1 MTLRSP
7 AARRLPLIAALL
19 LAVTG
24 PVAHA
29 EPGNDESDTAAL
41 CSRIFDAIDEPAITF
56 GLQGHD
62 LRPSAYAALD
72 RVINFARNCP
82 AATIAVIGHSDSI
95 GDESFNLAISRLRAR
110 SVADYLQR
118 GGVPPERLR
127 VTGRGSSEPIADND
141 TRSGRARNRR
151 VELHLAAPAN
161 DG

>member
-7 AARRLPLIAALL
+7 AARRWPVIAVLL

-24 PVAHA
+24 PAIHA
-29 EPGNDESDTAAL
+29 EPGNDAPDTAEL
-41 CSRIFDAIDEPAITF
+41 CNRIFDAIAEPAITF

-82 AATIAVIGHSDSI
+82 AATITVIGHSDSI

-118 GGVPPERLR
+118 GGIPPERLR
-127 VTGRGSSEPIADND
+127 VIGRGSSEPVADND
-141 TRSGRARNRR
+141 TRTGRARNRR
-151 VELHLAAPAN
+151 VELQLAAPAS
-161 DG
+161 DD